1 MNQTEAVS
9 TITDWIEKFGMA
21 VIDWTPKVVV
31 ALVILT
37 IGYIA
42 AKMVAAMMA
51 RGMRKASIDETLVR
65 FLKNIVYM
73 LLMAFV
79 VIAALSKLGV
89 NTTSL
94 AAIFAAAGLAIGL
107 ALQNSL
113 GNLAAGVMLIA
124 NRPFR
129 VGDFVE
135 VAGVAGTVEET
146 SVFATILNTPDNKRL
161 IVPNG
166 EITAK
171 IITNFSAN
179 NTRRVDMEFGVSY
192 SDDLAKAQRLFREIV
207 EAHPAVLKDRDVAIA
222 VKDLADSSI
231 NIIVRPWVRTAD
243 YWTVWFE
250 VTESIKNA
258 CDKEGLSIPFPQ
270 RDVHIYNEQKAA

>member
-1 MNQTEAVS
+1 MNQTEAVM
-9 TITDWIEKFGMA
+9 TVTDWIERFGKA
-21 VIDWTPKVVV
+21 VIEWTPRVVI
-31 ALVILT
+31 ALIILF
-37 IGYIA
+37 IGYIVAKA
-42 AKMVAAMMA
+42 AAAMFA
-51 RGMRKASIDETLVR
+51 RGMRKASVDETLVR

-107 ALQNSL
+107 ALQSSL
-113 GNLAAGVMLIA
+113 GNLAAGVMLIG

-166 EITAK
+166 EITAN

-179 NTRRVDMEFGVSY
+179 DTRRVDMVFGVSY
-192 SDDLAKAQRLFREIV
+192 SDDLAKAQTLFRDIV
-207 EAHPAVLKDRDVAIA
+207 AAHPKVLKDRGIQIA
-222 VKDLADSSI
+222 VRELTDSSI
-231 NIIVRPWVRTAD
+231 NIIVRPWVNTAD
-243 YWTVWFE
+243 YWDVWFE
-250 VTESIKNA
+250 LTESIKNA
-258 CDKEGLSIPFPQ
+258 CDREGLTIPFPQ
-270 RDVHIYNEQKAA
+270 RDVHLYNEQKAA